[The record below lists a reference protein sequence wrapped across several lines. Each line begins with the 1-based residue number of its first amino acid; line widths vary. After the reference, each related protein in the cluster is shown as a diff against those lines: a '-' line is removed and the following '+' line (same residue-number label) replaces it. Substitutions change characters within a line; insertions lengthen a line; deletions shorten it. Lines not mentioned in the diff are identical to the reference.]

1 MASKDDLLQHLRELP
16 DTSFAALY
24 ENIWAVVAVL
34 RSLPQLA
41 RQVLSREVEDG
52 IEGSGWGWG
61 GACGWEMIQQSLQVG
76 ARRQRW
82 SSDSV
87 VGSFGEGVMI
97 DRVNSGSLHR
107 VLGSH
112 PGGRGWPG
120 LCEPARA

>member
-41 RQVLSREVEDG
+41 RQVLSFWLKTESRDRVGGGVAPAVGKGISSRFGVET
-52 IEGSGWGWG
+52 
-61 GACGWEMIQQSLQVG
+61 
-76 ARRQRW
+76 RKQRW

-87 VGSFGEGVMI
+87 VASIGGGVMI
-97 DRVNSGSLHR
+97 DRVNSGSSDASWDR
-107 VLGSH
+107 A
-112 PGGRGWPG
+112 PG
-120 LCEPARA
+120 

>member
-52 IEGSGWGWG
+52 SRDRFG
-61 GACGWEMIQQSLQVG
+61 GGEASAVG
-76 ARRQRW
+76 KRI
-82 SSDSV
+82 SSR
-87 VGSFGEGVMI
+87 FK
-97 DRVNSGSLHR
+97 
-107 VLGSH
+107 
-112 PGGRGWPG
+112 
-120 LCEPARA
+120 